1 MFYCFNHVH
10 LRCFS
15 VSLTQIWQNSH
26 GFDVHCVVPEIMTEQ
41 IQSLLRHSMCAVVR
55 AMAASYY
62 WAMWGPVIFVVTRSS
77 FSSFD
82 VSLLI
87 FDVWW
92 FLIMILFDTFL
103 WSPTVSVGCWILR
116 CQVLLCMLT
125 ALAVM
130 LLSEIK
136 GLHLD
141 RGDVAGAH
149 WHRGWVKLAMKL
161 PYDSGNNGSGYI
173 HIWVTMFFWNKH
185 PLASYFEVPRVSGF
199 LTHKHI
205 LRDSMSPICSNQ
217 SMCFLLHPWL
227 DFTEGS
233 ISPQLAQ

>member
-1 MFYCFNHVH
+1 MFIC
-10 LRCFS
+10 
-15 VSLTQIWQNSH
+15 
-26 GFDVHCVVPEIMTEQ
+26 GA
-41 IQSLLRHSMCAVVR
+41 SLLASPRSGKILMVLMCIALCQKLWLSR
-55 AMAASYY
+55 YSHCC
-62 WAMWGPVIFVVTRSS
+62 VTRCAPS
-77 FSSFD
+77 FVPWRLRTTEPCGD
-82 VSLLI
+82 Q
-87 FDVWW
+87 W
-92 FLIMILFDTFL
+92 FLWWPDRHFHHLMFLYWFLMSDDFDHVFFDTFL

-205 LRDSMSPICSNQ
+205 LCDSMSPICSNQ